1 MQDSSVYGRQ
11 DPREMPA
18 YGILEAAHYLRLPSS
33 TLRDWVKGRSYPT
46 EKGQRFSA
54 PLIPLRRPQGD
65 PLALSFFNL
74 VEAHVLGALRREH
87 HVSMAK
93 VREALTFLE
102 GISLRH
108 TP

>member
-1 MQDSSVYGRQ
+1 MGARITRKGGSMHNRSFYGGQ
-11 DPREMPA
+11 DPREMSA
-18 YGILEAAHYLRLPSS
+18 YSILEAAHYLRLPPS

-54 PLIPLRRPQGD
+54 PLTPLPPRAQGD

-93 VREALTFLE
+93 V
-102 GISLRH
+102 
-108 TP
+108 